1 MLLIV
6 VFWYFNVFLAWAN
19 FSLQTLLFFRGRKR
33 CYQRNE
39 SPLQKK
45 NTLQTI
51 WNKHETWN
59 ICNADEF
66 ELFYQTLSQKTFNL
80 QKEKFTGDKLSKFR
94 LTGLAAAS
102 TNGEKLCM
110 FAIGKSEKPSC
121 FKGIK
126 KLSCRYWGQK
136 KSWMN
141 SEIF

>member
-1 MLLIV
+1 MFSGILMFFLHERISV
-6 VFWYFNVFLAWAN
+6 CKPYYFLGEEKDVIKEMKAL
-19 FSLQTLLFFRGRKR
+19 
-33 CYQRNE
+33 C
-39 SPLQKK
+39 KK

-126 KLSCRYWGQK
+126 KLPCRDWGQK